1 MLDMLTV
8 SWQPIMKPPSC
19 TQHSID
25 KPQGPCE
32 DDLVGQMQPAD
43 IADSERDALMR
54 AHTHAHTNVQSIHRV
69 ETDGAKNKP
78 SKIFNLLTQKTTS
91 GSYVCTSRG

>member
-1 MLDMLTV
+1 MA
-8 SWQPIMKPPSC
+8 PIC

-43 IADSERDALMR
+43 ITDSERDALIYTHMP
-54 AHTHAHTNVQSIHRV
+54 THAHADMQGIHKV

-78 SKIFNLLTQKTTS
+78 SKIFNLLTQKTHS
-91 GSYVCTSRG
+91 V